1 MLDLYLS
8 ALQTWIRSNSEK
20 ASTFLSSGM
29 LIHIFIWFIVSKL
42 VACHFLFV
50 SFYILQIIR
59 YVLYVVPCFLLVP

>member
-50 SFYILQIIR
+50 AFYILQIIR
-59 YVLYVVPCFLLVP
+59 YFSHVVPSFLLIP